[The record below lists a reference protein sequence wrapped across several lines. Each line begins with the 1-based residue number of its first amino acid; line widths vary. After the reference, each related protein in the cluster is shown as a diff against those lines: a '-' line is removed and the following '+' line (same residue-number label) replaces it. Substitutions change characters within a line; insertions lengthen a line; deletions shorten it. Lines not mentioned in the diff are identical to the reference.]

1 MEAMVASIVDN
12 VPMIFKWFDARACEA
27 FGKELA
33 TFIMGDL
40 SHSVH
45 KRDAKFVE
53 KAQKALVKGA
63 RKVDEFKKN
72 ERLNFY
78 KKAQLANAFLWSL
91 KDAGCPHDYA
101 NELTRWLTVR
111 L

>member
-1 MEAMVASIVDN
+1 MVLK
-12 VPMIFKWFDARACEA
+12 MLDAKPSET

-33 TFIMGDL
+33 AFIMKDL
-40 SHSVH
+40 SDSIG
-45 KRDAKFVE
+45 KRDKKFTE
-53 KAQKALVKGA
+53 KAAKVLVKAG
-63 RKVDEFKKN
+63 RKVDDFRKA

-78 KKAQLANAFLWSL
+78 KKSKLANAFLWGL
-91 KDAGCPHDYA
+91 KDAGCPHDYT